1 MHYLIQILLNPKVFY
16 SFLTVL
22 IAGAVLAVLNYI
34 LLSKKQNQLFED
46 EKLKIRDYWQ
56 KQILDHSNKN
66 GELSKKI
73 ELLTAKADE
82 QAKQIESLNKL
93 EESIKI
99 KEALR
104 NEITAKEK
112 LQLELKDSEGQLLAT
127 KNILDSKEKEFSRAM
142 NELKEALRL
151 KEEELKTRTLEDDM
165 TTRRLKSVQE
175 QLFLSQ
181 NELKLTREAC
191 VDLKDMNLD
200 FERQVDALH
209 QALALEKTLHQCP
222 RNEIKP

>member
-165 TTRRLKSVQE
+165 IARRLKSVQE

>member
-165 TTRRLKSVQE
+165 TTRRLKSAQE

-181 NELKLTREAC
+181 NELKLTCDAC

>member
-1 MHYLIQILLNPKVFY
+1 MYYLIQILLNPGVFY
-16 SFLTVL
+16 SFLTLV
-22 IAGAVLAVLNYI
+22 IAGAVLAVLSYI
-34 LLSKKQNQLFED
+34 LISKKQNQLFED
-46 EKLKIRDYWQ
+46 EKLKTRDYWQ
-56 KQILDHSNKN
+56 KQVLDYSNKN
-66 GELSKKI
+66 GELSKKV

-112 LQLELKDSEGQLLAT
+112 LQLELKDSEGQLLAI
-127 KNILDSKEKEFSRAM
+127 KNILDSKEKEFARELD
-142 NELKEALRL
+142 ELKEALRL
-151 KEEELKTRTLEDDM
+151 KQEDLKTRTIENDM
-165 TTRRLKSVQE
+165 TARKLKSAQE

-181 NELKLTREAC
+181 NELKLAREAC

-209 QALALEKTLHQCP
+209 QALALEKTLHQCS

>member
-1 MHYLIQILLNPKVFY
+1 MYYLIQILLNPGVFY
-16 SFLTVL
+16 SFLTVV
-22 IAGAVLAVLNYI
+22 IVAAVLAVLNYI

-46 EKLKIRDYWQ
+46 EKLKMRDHWQ
-56 KQILDHSNKN
+56 KQVLDYSNKN

-104 NEITAKEK
+104 NEISAKEK
-112 LQLELKDSEGQLLAT
+112 LQLELKDSEGQLLAIN
-127 KNILDSKEKEFSRAM
+127 NILGSKEKEFTRELD
-142 NELKEALRL
+142 ELKEALGL
-151 KEEELKTRTLEDDM
+151 KEEELKTRTLEND
-165 TTRRLKSVQE
+165 TIARKLKSIQE

-181 NELKLTREAC
+181 NELKLTREASA
-191 VDLKDMNLD
+191 DLKDMNLD

-222 RNEIKP
+222 GNEIKP

>member
-1 MHYLIQILLNPKVFY
+1 MYYLIQILLNPKVFY

-112 LQLELKDSEGQLLAT
+112 LQLELKDSEGQLLEI
-127 KNILDSKEKEFSRAM
+127 KNILSSKEKEFSRAM
-142 NELKEALRL
+142 NELKEVLRL

-165 TTRRLKSVQE
+165 TTRRLKSAQE

>member
-1 MHYLIQILLNPKVFY
+1 MHYLIQVLLNPKVFY

-142 NELKEALRL
+142 NELKEALHL

>member
-1 MHYLIQILLNPKVFY
+1 MHYLIQTLLNPKVFY

-22 IAGAVLAVLNYI
+22 IVGAVLAVLSYI

-46 EKLKIRDYWQ
+46 EKLKLRDYWQ
-56 KQILDHSNKN
+56 KQILDHSSKN

-73 ELLTAKADE
+73 ELLTAKTDE

-104 NEITAKEK
+104 NEISAREK
-112 LQLELKDSEGQLLAT
+112 LQLELKDSEGQLLAI
-127 KNILDSKEKEFSRAM
+127 KNILDSKEKEFARELD
-142 NELKEALRL
+142 ELKEALRL
-151 KEEELKTRTLEDDM
+151 KQEDLKTRTLENDM
-165 TTRRLKSVQE
+165 TARKLKSAQE

-191 VDLKDMNLD
+191 ADLKDMNLD
-200 FERQVDALH
+200 FERQVDALN
-209 QALALEKTLHQCP
+209 QTLVLEKTLHQNL
-222 RNEIKP
+222 RNETKP

>member
-1 MHYLIQILLNPKVFY
+1 MYYLIQILLNPKVFY

-142 NELKEALRL
+142 NELKEVLRL

-165 TTRRLKSVQE
+165 IARRLKSVQE

>member
-104 NEITAKEK
+104 NEISAKEK
-112 LQLELKDSEGQLLAT
+112 LQLEFKDSEGQLLEI
-127 KNILDSKEKEFSRAM
+127 KNILSSKEKEFSRAM

-165 TTRRLKSVQE
+165 TTRRLKSAQE

>member
-1 MHYLIQILLNPKVFY
+1 MYYVFQILLNPGVFY
-16 SFLTVL
+16 SFLTVV
-22 IAGAVLAVLNYI
+22 IVAAVLAVLNYI

-46 EKLKIRDYWQ
+46 EKLKMRDHWQ
-56 KQILDHSNKN
+56 KQVLDYSNKN

-104 NEITAKEK
+104 NEISAKEK
-112 LQLELKDSEGQLLAT
+112 LQLELKDSEGQLLAIN
-127 KNILDSKEKEFSRAM
+127 NILGSKEKEFTRELD
-142 NELKEALRL
+142 ELKEALGL
-151 KEEELKTRTLEDDM
+151 KEEELKTRTLEND
-165 TTRRLKSVQE
+165 TIARKLKSIQE

-181 NELKLTREAC
+181 NELKLTREASA
-191 VDLKDMNLD
+191 DLKDMNLD

-222 RNEIKP
+222 GNEIKP

>member
-1 MHYLIQILLNPKVFY
+1 MHYLIQVLLNPKVFY

-112 LQLELKDSEGQLLAT
+112 LQLELKDSEGQLLEI
-127 KNILDSKEKEFSRAM
+127 KNILSSKEKEFSRAM

-165 TTRRLKSVQE
+165 IARRLKSVQE

>member
-1 MHYLIQILLNPKVFY
+1 MYYLIQILLNPKVFY

-112 LQLELKDSEGQLLAT
+112 LQLELKDSEGQLLEI
-127 KNILDSKEKEFSRAM
+127 KNILSSKEKEFSRAM

>member
-34 LLSKKQNQLFED
+34 LLSKKQNQFFED
-46 EKLKIRDYWQ
+46 EKLKMRDYWQ
-56 KQILDHSNKN
+56 KQVLDYGNKN

-104 NEITAKEK
+104 DEITAKEK
-112 LQLELKDSEGQLLAT
+112 LQLELKDSEGQLLAA
-127 KNILDSKEKEFSRAM
+127 KNILDSKEKEFARELD
-142 NELKEALRL
+142 ELKEALRL
-151 KEEELKTRTLEDDM
+151 KQEDLKTRTLENDM
-165 TTRRLKSVQE
+165 TARKLKSAQE

-200 FERQVDALH
+200 FERQVDALN
-209 QALALEKTLHQCP
+209 QTLVLEKTLHQNL
-222 RNEIKP
+222 RNETKP

>member
-112 LQLELKDSEGQLLAT
+112 LQLELKDSEGQLLEI
-127 KNILDSKEKEFSRAM
+127 KNILSSKEKEFSRAM

>member
-46 EKLKIRDYWQ
+46 EKLKMRDYWQ
-56 KQILDHSNKN
+56 KQVLDYSNKN

-165 TTRRLKSVQE
+165 ITRRLKSVQE